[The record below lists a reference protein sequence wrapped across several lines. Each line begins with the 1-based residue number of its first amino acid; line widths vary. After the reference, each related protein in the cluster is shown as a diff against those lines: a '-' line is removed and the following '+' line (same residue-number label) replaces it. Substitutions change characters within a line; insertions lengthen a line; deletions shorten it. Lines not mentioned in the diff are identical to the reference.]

1 MSVEG
6 DLFRVTVKGS
16 RESIVRMMNA
26 ALKSFNSDNVI
37 ADSDDVG
44 TMNSKLEMFAGEE
57 GKDIGIPDLLG
68 QGKEEDSFVRKIEF
82 VRIEDDSPG
91 LAVKFSYY
99 LGEECYYLEDLGY
112 PADYLDS
119 VTKWEYIARQ
129 YDCTVFVDDDLWCNG
144 RRVRLDG
151 ATIYEPVL
159 GKIHSNHLDAGS
171 VYEDE
176 QYPLFLRALAYLY
189 PDHYGAD
196 WDDYHSN
203 HPEVEISEEELL
215 DWLDEDR
222 HCSLDILG

>member
-1 MSVEG
+1 METDVFFVAV
-6 DLFRVTVKGS
+6 DGS
-16 RESIVRMMNA
+16 RKNIVRMMNA

-37 ADSDDVG
+37 TESDDIEA
-44 TMNSKLEMFAGEE
+44 MNVKLELFAGEE
-57 GKDIGIPDLLG
+57 GKYIGIPDLLG
-68 QGKEEDSFVRKIEF
+68 QGKEDDSFLRKIEF
-82 VRIEDDSPG
+82 VRIEDNSPG
-91 LAVKFSYY
+91 LVAKFSYY
-99 LGEECYYLEDLGY
+99 LGEACLHLEDLGY
-112 PADYLDS
+112 PADYFDS

-129 YDCTVFVDDDLWCNG
+129 YDCTVFVDDDLWCDG

-151 ATIYEPVL
+151 ATIYEPAL
-159 GKIHSNHLDAGS
+159 GKIHINHLDAGS